1 MGELVNL
8 RRVRKQRDRAEASR
22 QAEENRARFGRSK
35 ADKQTEAAEIQRR
48 DTVLDGHRRDH
59 TDKS

>member
-1 MGELVNL
+1 VGELVNL

-59 TDKS
+59 PEKS

>member
-8 RRVRKQRDRAEASR
+8 RRVRKQRDRADASR

-48 DTVLDGHRRDH
+48 DRVLDGHRRDH
-59 TDKS
+59 TDKP